1 MARPRITDDLGI
13 GGLFFFYGFPI
24 AAFFPFL
31 AVYLQDHHG
40 LSTSEIG
47 FVLSA
52 AAVARMLANPVW
64 GHLADAKIGRM
75 LALQI
80 GLVGATIA
88 GLSLNLVDG
97 LAAIASVMFVNAAFM
112 VAHGPNV
119 DAIALEHLGDDRMAE
134 YGRVRGWE
142 SLAYAGGC
150 LAFGAFLQAAGVGW
164 AMSIYAVSLV
174 LVLGWTVLIPRD
186 RPRGGDHAHG
196 RMGTVGAVFREAP
209 RFWGF
214 LVAVLLVWIGFNAA
228 WNFIGPRIEGEG
240 GGAMLIGLGTALGG
254 LAEVPVMRSSSR
266 LQPRFG
272 LRKLYVAGCLVYG
285 TLFLLWGTVSDPTA
299 LAMLTV
305 LEGVGFSLLF
315 TTGVVVVGRLLPST
329 LYSTGNAVAQMTAF
343 GIGPIIGAG
352 VGGVMY
358 QHLGAPVMYA
368 SAAALAASASIVAWF
383 ALAVPS
389 LAAPAAPPPAE
400 PLAFPSEPH
409 G

>member
-1 MARPRITDDLGI
+1 MARPRIADDLAI
-13 GGLFFFYGFPI
+13 GGLFFVFGFPI

-47 FVLSA
+47 VVLSC

-64 GHLADAKIGRM
+64 GHLADAKIGRL

-80 GLVGATIA
+80 GLVGAAAA
-88 GLSLNLVDG
+88 GLALNLVDG
-97 LAAIASVMFVNAAFM
+97 LAAIAAVMFANAAFM

-119 DAIALEHLGDDRMAE
+119 DAIALEHLGDDRMSD

-150 LAFGAFLQAAGVGW
+150 LVFGATLQAAGVGW
-164 AMSIYAVSLV
+164 AMSIYAASLLVV
-174 LVLGWTVLIPRD
+174 LAWTTTVPRD
-186 RPRGGDHAHG
+186 RPERLDQQHG

-214 LVAVLLVWIGFNAA
+214 LVAALFIWTGFNAA
-228 WNFIGPRIEGEG
+228 WNFIGPRIEGQG
-240 GGAMLIGLGTALGG
+240 GGTLLIGLGTALGG
-254 LAEVPVMRSSSR
+254 LAEVPVMRSSPR
-266 LQPRFG
+266 LQRRFG

-285 TLFLLWGTVSDPTA
+285 TAFLLWGTVSSPR
-299 LAMLTV
+299 LLSMLTV

-315 TTGVVVVGRLLPST
+315 TTGVVVVGRLLPSS
-329 LYSTGNAVAQMTAF
+329 LYSTGNAVAQMVAF

-352 VGGVMY
+352 LGGVVY
-358 QHLGAPVMYA
+358 EHLGAPVMYA
-368 SAAALAASASIVAWF
+368 AAAALAVCASVVAWF
-383 ALAVPS
+383 ALGVPA
-389 LAAPAAPPPAE
+389 L
-400 PLAFPSEPH
+400 SEPAPTEPVTFQPEVGPH